1 MFKIKIAKSSGFCF
15 GVKRAIQLAR
25 DTAQRHKKIFMLGDI
40 VHNPR
45 VVNDIKKMGI
55 RKIRR
60 LVKNGKRVL
69 IIPAHG
75 APESVYHQARR
86 KNYRIIDATCPMVKE
101 IQAIAKR
108 YEKRGYR
115 IIIIGDAT
123 HDEVIGIKGNVR
135 TTPVVISEK
144 KDITVNRLRGIDRA
158 VVVVQSTQN
167 LEYIDHIFKKL
178 KKIIRK
184 IKFFNTICYPTRQKQ
199 KEIKLMPKINDAMV
213 VIGAKSSANTKRL
226 FEISKSINPNT
237 FWVNSRNQLKKEWFI
252 DKRRIGI
259 TAGASTPDYI
269 IKEIKNQI
277 KKFKAAG

>member
-1 MFKIKIAKSSGFCF
+1 
-15 GVKRAIQLAR
+15 
-25 DTAQRHKKIFMLGDI
+25 
-40 VHNPR
+40 
-45 VVNDIKKMGI
+45 
-55 RKIRR
+55 
-60 LVKNGKRVL
+60 
-69 IIPAHG
+69 
-75 APESVYHQARR
+75 
-86 KNYRIIDATCPMVKE
+86 
-101 IQAIAKR
+101 
-108 YEKRGYR
+108 
-115 IIIIGDAT
+115 
-123 HDEVIGIKGNVR
+123 
-135 TTPVVISEK
+135 
-144 KDITVNRLRGIDRA
+144 DITVNRLRGIDRA

-167 LEYIDHIFKKL
+167 LEYIEHIFTKL
-178 KKIIRK
+178 KKIIRE

-252 DKRRIGI
+252 DKCRIGI